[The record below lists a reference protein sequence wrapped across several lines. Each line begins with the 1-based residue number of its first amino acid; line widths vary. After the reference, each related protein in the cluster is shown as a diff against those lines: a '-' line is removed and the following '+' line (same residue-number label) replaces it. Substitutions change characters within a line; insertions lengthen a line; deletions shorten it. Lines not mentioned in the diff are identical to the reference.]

1 MESPVCMHHFVLM
14 AALISYGSAAA
25 GIIEVPGECGT
36 IQEALDSA
44 QSGDTILV
52 APGTYVENIIWPD
65 VADLRLV
72 SEQGPDQTII
82 DGDSSGTVITLLSP
96 VVDTS
101 TVISG
106 FTIRN
111 GAADQGGGIRCSVSS
126 PLITGNIIEDC
137 FALNDGGGLYCAG
150 SRVVIDGN
158 TIRYNNAGNPL
169 LQGAKDFTSGGGICL
184 TGGGG
189 IAVISDNIITGNHSV
204 DYGGGI
210 TCTRNALITGNQI
223 IDNQSGWF
231 GGGIY
236 HLNASGTI
244 LHENLISGNTSLWGA
259 GITLQGGHL
268 TVTKCEILNN
278 VGDGLHIYYGT
289 LTAESSTF
297 ANNTRDGIGCGS
309 LKAACSRGASVHYC
323 NITDNIGYGIRNS
336 NEWFSLDA
344 TLNWWGD
351 PSGPG
356 GAGPGSGDEVSR
368 FIEYDPW
375 LIQTG
380 ITGGTAGDTSENSS
394 CILAAN
400 PIRVETTLIIEGTG
414 HAEFFLLDLSGRV
427 VQILFSG
434 VPGGYRSVNWNVSEL
449 APGMYFLCIVE
460 GNELS
465 TRSVTVIR

>member
-1 MESPVCMHHFVLM
+1 MT
-14 AALISYGSAAA
+14 ALIACGSTTAA
-25 GIIEVPGECGT
+25 IIEVPADCST

-65 VADLRLV
+65 VADLALV

-137 FALNDGGGLYCAG
+137 FAVYDGAGFYCAN
-150 SRVVIDGN
+150 SRIVIDGN
-158 TIRYNNAGNPL
+158 TIRYNSAGTPYQ
-169 LQGAKDFTSGGGICL
+169 QGTKDHTNGGGICL
-184 TGGGG
+184 TGGGTG
-189 IAVISDNIITGNHSV
+189 IAVISDNIITGNFSV

-223 IDNQSGWF
+223 IDNESGWF
-231 GGGIY
+231 GGGVY
-236 HLNASGTI
+236 HFNSSGTI
-244 LHENLISGNTSLWGA
+244 LNDNLISGNTSLWGA

-268 TVTKCEILNN
+268 TITKCEIVNN
-278 VGDGLHIYYGT
+278 IGDGIHIYYGT
-289 LTAESSTF
+289 LNADSSTF

-309 LKAACSRGASVHYC
+309 VKGTYSRGASVHHC
-323 NITDNIGYGIRNS
+323 NITDNDGFGIRS
-336 NEWFSLDA
+336 SIEWFSFDA
-344 TLNWWGD
+344 TMNWWGD
-351 PSGPG
+351 PGGPAGVGPG
-356 GAGPGSGDEVSR
+356 NGDEVSR

-380 ITGGTAGDTSENSS
+380 ITGGPVGDTPRNTLSL
-394 CILAAN
+394 LAAN
-400 PIRVETTLIIEGTG
+400 PVRSSATLIIDGSNQ
-414 HAEFFLLDLSGRV
+414 AELVVLDLSGRI
-427 VQILFSG
+427 VQTLFSG
-434 VPGGYRSVNWNVSEL
+434 IPGGCQSVNWNVSEL
-449 APGMYFLCIVE
+449 ASGMYFLCIVE
-460 GNELS
+460 GDELS

>member
-1 MESPVCMHHFVLM
+1 MESPVYMRHFVLA
-14 AALISYGSAAA
+14 AALIACGSAAA
-25 GIIEVPGECGT
+25 GIIEVPGDCGT

-44 QSGDTILV
+44 LSGDTILV

-65 VADLRLV
+65 VADLFLV
-72 SEQGPDQTII
+72 SEQGPSQTII
-82 DGDSSGTVITLLSP
+82 DGDSTGTVITLLSP

-126 PLITGNIIEDC
+126 PLITGNIIEEC
-137 FALNDGGGLYCAG
+137 FALSAGGGLYCAG

-158 TIRYNNAGNPL
+158 TIRYNSAGIPYQ
-169 LQGAKDFTSGGGICL
+169 QGAKDHTNGGGIYL
-184 TGGGG
+184 TGGTG
-189 IAVISDNIITGNHSV
+189 IAVISDNIITQNFSV

-210 TCTRNALITGNQI
+210 TCNRNTLITGNQI

-268 TVTKCEILNN
+268 TITKCEILYN

-289 LTAESSTF
+289 LNADSSTF

-309 LKAACSRGASVHYC
+309 LKAADSRGASVHHC
-323 NITDNIGYGIRNS
+323 NITDNDGFGIRSS
-336 NEWFSLDA
+336 NEWFSFDA
-344 TLNWWGD
+344 TMNWWGD
-351 PSGPG
+351 PGGPG
-356 GAGPGSGDEVSR
+356 GVGPGSGDEVSR

-375 LIQTG
+375 LIGTG
-380 ITGGTAGDTSENSS
+380 ITGGTAGDTPQSMPSIFTVNPVRS
-394 CILAAN
+394 AA
-400 PIRVETTLIIEGTG
+400 TLIIEGSG
-414 HAEFFLLDLSGRV
+414 PAELFVLDLTGRIV
-427 VQILFSG
+427 SILFTG
-434 VPGGYRSVNWNVSEL
+434 NLTGMQPVNWDTSDL
-449 APGMYFLCIVE
+449 ASGIYFICIVQGE
-460 GNELS
+460 ELS